1 MHIYLCTIELKACL
15 VTTSEDLMN
24 ARLLFSFF
32 LYERLLLLLI
42 CTWKNAIELLLHIS
56 RAQKKN

>member
-1 MHIYLCTIELKACL
+1 MQGCYFH
-15 VTTSEDLMN
+15 
-24 ARLLFSFF
+24 FF

-56 RAQKKN
+56 RAQKKNWSSQPHKKNIVHS